1 MAEQAQEKTFRYR
14 HYRLFRNA
22 ILGTGAYG
30 QVCRAKLDE
39 LPCAAKLLH
48 PILVDRSDPKN
59 QTNLRKFEQEC
70 RFLSEIRHPNIVQY
84 LGMVYDRETGLP
96 VLLMELMDES
106 LTHFLER
113 SDTPLPYH
121 VQVDISHDIALALAY
136 LHSNDIIHRDLSSNN
151 VLLIRP
157 GYRAK
162 VTDFGMSK
170 FTEMHPHLT
179 PLTKC
184 PGTQAYMA
192 PEALQEET
200 LYTAKL
206 DVFQAGVLMVQIIT
220 RKFPDPTRANQKVNF
235 PQSPTGI
242 IWMPVP
248 ELERRHN
255 HLSLIS
261 DTHSMVGL
269 IRDCLKD
276 EEKDRP
282 TTQQLCQQLSTLK
295 EATRYSESFRD
306 RREDGI
312 ENSDREGGEGGMR
325 EACLRGRE
333 GEIERRERDVEQRL
347 EEVGIQETQIEARE
361 RDIERRETQIGQ
373 RQTEIE
379 QREREVEQELRQER
393 EGKIQLERRLRQ
405 QMQDIQLRYE
415 TKELLEA
422 KKQSSI
428 RADIDAI
435 LEEKDNRIEKL
446 EQELACTQAN
456 NVVELTSECEDF
468 KQQIRI
474 KDSQV
479 DDLQRLTSAR
489 GYELEQVAAK
499 VESYEQQN
507 AELNAAC
514 AELRASLEQ
523 CREEMSQQ
531 QQQQHLKKEG
541 LPTKVEPKA
550 AGERVEGSSEQK
562 IREMEREQE
571 EMIQNCQAASEQLSV
586 RQRECDQQRDRIVQL
601 EAEVTGLTQRYEE
614 MVDRH
619 DKKIIEKNEELQQQ
633 KLVFDEKAA
642 ELATAIETR
651 DKLTDKVVHL
661 MDKTQ
666 KMQKIKGKGEEDSRN
681 CPVCHMKFPLRMSQQ
696 EYERH
701 VQSHF
706 EQL

>member
-1 MAEQAQEKTFRYR
+1 MAEQARGKTFRYQ

-22 ILGTGAYG
+22 TLGTGAYG

-170 FTEMHPHLT
+170 FTEMHPHMT

-192 PEALQEET
+192 PEALQEES

-206 DVFQAGVLMVQIIT
+206 DIFQAGVLMVQIIT

-242 IWMPVP
+242 VWMPVP

-295 EATRYSESFRD
+295 EAARYSESFRD

-312 ENSDREGGEGGMR
+312 ENSDGEGGEGGMR

-333 GEIERRERDVEQRL
+333 GEIEQRERDVEQRL

-435 LEEKDNRIEKL
+435 LEEKNNRIEKL

-456 NVVELTSECEDF
+456 NVVD
-468 KQQIRI
+468 QQIRI

-479 DDLQRLTSAR
+479 DDLQLVVSTR
-489 GYELEQVAAK
+489 GYELEQ
-499 VESYEQQN
+499 
-507 AELNAAC
+507 
-514 AELRASLEQ
+514 
-523 CREEMSQQ
+523 
-531 QQQQHLKKEG
+531 
-541 LPTKVEPKA
+541 
-550 AGERVEGSSEQK
+550 
-562 IREMEREQE
+562 
-571 EMIQNCQAASEQLSV
+571 V

-614 MVDRH
+614 MVDCH

-633 KLVFDEKAA
+633 KLVFDKKAA
-642 ELATAIETR
+642 ELAAAIETR
-651 DKLTDKVVHL
+651 NELA
-661 MDKTQ
+661 
-666 KMQKIKGKGEEDSRN
+666 SRN

-696 EYERH
+696 EFERH

-706 EQL
+706 EQQAI